1 VQLLNRLVEPPLKEQ
16 NNMPIPDFSKLSDE
30 ELNAMIAAASPQS
43 SQQPAAPIQP
53 QKSTVE
59 APSRMEMLGKA
70 ASEIPA
76 GLMDVYS
83 GSAGAGRL
91 TSGVK
96 NLYQAIPQPKEAIEM
111 GASMLTQGG
120 PVAVTANIISRYNP
134 IAGFAFQA
142 AKPALMA
149 AAGIFGRWLDGKRT
163 GVEATPGQL
172 VEAGTVAP
180 FIPGSSLA
188 LIPERHIAGEAGKIV
203 TATVIAKGLQK
214 GIDTG
219 QTLSPEEAAKIA
231 AEAYGFFKTAQR
243 LSTGNRQRE
252 LSGNVNRGSYNTG
265 ILNDII
271 DEGYVIDPSLSNKT
285 SRINKKL
292 VTEGGQ
298 SQFQELAT
306 QRNMENA
313 AVRAKIDLGINND
326 LSLSPEVMAQRRET
340 LSGVYRRAGAVSP
353 QAQRTLNELNQAR
366 ADATSAWT
374 EYSANTR
381 DPSLL
386 SRARNLTNAANDIE
400 TRFGTIIDLSGN
412 TALYDEYVA
421 VRPLMSKWHIYN
433 TSLKANGGR
442 GYSNNQLDLGVIN
455 AMYDPE
461 RGNFTG
467 PLRTMAELANVMPQV
482 SKSRIGQ
489 NPVGDKVATL
499 KLMGLNIGSGAG
511 AGIFLGSKLLPT
523 LQMGETSIPGSVAGA
538 LAGGLLA
545 QGMKQPIV
553 SALPEFL
560 ATKAYQRTMA
570 RPSFRTQAPEL
581 LPSLLMSSGPSANQ
595 PAPRQQ

>member
-1 VQLLNRLVEPPLKEQ
+1 
-16 NNMPIPDFSKLSDE
+16 MPTPDFSKLSDD
-30 ELNAMIAAASPQS
+30 ELNAMIAAGSPQS
-43 SQQPAAPIQP
+43 VESTTNSIQNQP
-53 QKSTVE
+53 QTAIP
-59 APSRMEMLGKA
+59 APSRMESLGKA
-70 ASEIPA
+70 AAEIPA

-91 TSGVK
+91 TSGIK

-120 PVAVTANIISRYNP
+120 PVMVATNIASRINP
-134 IAGFAFQA
+134 AAGFALQA
-142 AKPALMA
+142 AKPALLA
-149 AAGIFGRWLDGKRT
+149 AAGVFGRWLEGKRT

-172 VEAGTVAP
+172 VEAGTIAP
-180 FIPGSSLA
+180 FIPQGSLA
-188 LIPERHIAGEAGKIV
+188 LIPEKHIAGEAGKIV
-203 TATVIAKGLQK
+203 TSTVIAKGLQK

-219 QTLSPEEAAKIA
+219 QTLSPEEAAETA
-231 AEAYGFFKTAQR
+231 AEAYALFKTGQK
-243 LSTGNRQRE
+243 LSTGSRERE
-252 LSGNVNRGSYNTG
+252 LAGNVGRSSYNAQ
-265 ILNDII
+265 ILNDVI
-271 DEGYVIDPSLSNKT
+271 DEGYILDPSLSRKT

-313 AVRAKIDLGINND
+313 AARAKIDLGINND
-326 LSLSPEVMAQRRET
+326 LPLSPEVMGQRRET
-340 LSGVYRRAGAVSP
+340 LSGAYRRAGAVSP
-353 QAQRTLNELNQAR
+353 QAQKTLNELNQAR
-366 ADATSAWT
+366 ADASEAWS
-374 EYSANTR
+374 EYAANTK

-400 TRFGTIIDLSGN
+400 TKFGTIIDLSGN

-421 VRPLMSKWHIYN
+421 ARPQMAKWHIYN

-455 AMYDPE
+455 AMYDPVH
-461 RGNFTG
+461 GNFTG
-467 PLRTMAELANVMPQV
+467 PLKTMAELVNVMPQV

-489 NPVGDKVATL
+489 NPIGDKVATL
-499 KLMGLNIGSGAG
+499 KLLGLNIGSGAG

-523 LQMGETSIPGSVAGA
+523 IQMGETSMPGSVAGA

-560 ATKAYQRTMA
+560 ATSAYQRTLA
-570 RPSFRTQAPEL
+570 RPSFRTKAPEM
-581 LPSLLMSSGPSANQ
+581 LPTLLMSGATPT
-595 PAPRQQ
+595 R

>member
-1 VQLLNRLVEPPLKEQ
+1 
-16 NNMPIPDFSKLSDE
+16 MPIPDFSKLSDE
-30 ELNAMIAAASPQS
+30 ELNAMIAAGSPQP
-43 SQQPAAPIQP
+43 SQQVPATTQSQQAV
-53 QKSTVE
+53 SHS
-59 APSRMEMLGKA
+59 PSSMEMLGKA

-83 GSAGAGRL
+83 GAGGAERL
-91 TSGVK
+91 ASGVK
-96 NLYQAIPQPKEAIEM
+96 SLYQAIPQPKEAIEM
-111 GASMLTQGG
+111 GTSMLTQGG
-120 PVAVTANIISRYNP
+120 PVAVAANIASRINP
-134 IAGFAFQA
+134 AAGFAMQI

-149 AAGIFGRWLDGKRT
+149 ASGVFGRWLEGKRT

-172 VEAGTVAP
+172 AEAGAVAP
-180 FIPGSSLA
+180 FIPQGSLA
-188 LIPERHIAGEAGKIV
+188 LIPEKHIAGEAGKIV
-203 TATVIAKGLQK
+203 TATVLAKGLQK

-219 QTLSPEEAAKIA
+219 QTLSPEEAAKTA
-231 AEAYGFFKTAQR
+231 AEAYAFFKAGQR
-243 LSTGNRQRE
+243 LSTGTNQQE
-252 LSGNVNRGSYNTG
+252 LAGNVSRSSYKTG
-265 ILNDII
+265 IINDII
-271 DEGYVIDPSLSNKT
+271 DEGYVLDPSISRPS

-313 AVRAKIDLGINND
+313 ASRAKIDLGINGD

-340 LSGVYRRAGAVSP
+340 LSGAYRRAASVSP
-353 QAQRTLNELNQAR
+353 RAQQTLNELNQAR
-366 ADATSAWT
+366 ADATEAWNK
-374 EYSANTR
+374 YSANTR

-386 SRARNLTNAANDIE
+386 AEARRLTTNAENIE
-400 TRFGTIIDLSGN
+400 NRFGTIIDLSGN

-421 VRPLMSKWHIYN
+421 ARPQMAKWHVYN
-433 TSLKANGGR
+433 TSLSANGGR

-455 AMYDPE
+455 AMYNPM
-461 RGNFTG
+461 RKNFTG
-467 PLRTMAELANVMPQV
+467 PLKTMAELFNTMPQV

-499 KLMGLNIGSGAG
+499 KIMGLNIGSGAG

-560 ATKAYQRTMA
+560 ATKAYQGTMA
-570 RPSFRTQAPEL
+570 RPSFRTQAPEM
-581 LPSLLMSSGPSANQ
+581 LPSLLISGATPTRQYAPNPPAQKQQQ
-595 PAPRQQ
+595 PFLAGRI

>member
-1 VQLLNRLVEPPLKEQ
+1 MAK
-16 NNMPIPDFSKLSDE
+16 IDFSKLSDD
-30 ELNAMIAAASPQS
+30 ELKAMVTAGAAQPTEPASAQTQQQAVAPQ
-43 SQQPAAPIQP
+43 
-53 QKSTVE
+53 
-59 APSRMEMLGKA
+59 PSRMEMLGRA
-70 ASEIPA
+70 ATEIPA

-120 PVAVTANIISRYNP
+120 PVVVATNIASKVNP
-134 IAGFAFQA
+134 VAGFAFQA
-142 AKPALMA
+142 AKPALLA
-149 AAGIFGRWLDGKRT
+149 AASVFGRWLEGKRT
-163 GVEATPGQL
+163 GVEATKGEL
-172 VEAGTVAP
+172 VEAGAIAP
-180 FIPGSSLA
+180 FIPLGSLA
-188 LIPERHIAGEAGKIV
+188 LIPERYIAGEAGKIV

-231 AEAYGFFKTAQR
+231 GDAFAFFKAGQK
-243 LSTGNRQRE
+243 LSTGTRQRE
-252 LSGNVNRGSYNTG
+252 LTGDISRSSYNAK
-265 ILNDII
+265 ILNDVI
-271 DEGYVIDPSLSNKT
+271 DEGYILDPSLSRRT

-292 VTEGGQ
+292 VAEGGQ

-306 QRNMENA
+306 ERNVKNA
-313 AVRAKIDLGINND
+313 AERAKIDLGINND
-326 LSLSPEVMAQRRET
+326 LSLKPEVMEQRRET
-340 LSGVYRRAGAVSP
+340 LSGAYRRAGAVSP
-353 QAQRTLNELNQAR
+353 QAQKTLTDLNQAR
-366 ADATSAWT
+366 SDASLAWG
-374 EYSANTR
+374 EYAAKTK

-386 SRARNLTNAANDIE
+386 AKARNLTKIANDIE
-400 TRFGTIIDLSGN
+400 TKFGTIIDLSGN
-412 TALYDEYVA
+412 TSLYDEYVA
-421 VRPLMSKWHIYN
+421 ARPQMAKWHVYN
-433 TSLKANGGR
+433 TSLAANSGR
-442 GYSNNQLDLGVIN
+442 GYSNNELDLGVIN
-455 AMYDPE
+455 AMYDAK

-467 PLRTMAELANVMPQV
+467 PLKTMAELVNVMPQV
-482 SKSRIGQ
+482 SKSRLGQ

-523 LQMGETSIPGSVAGA
+523 FQMGETSIPGSVAGA

-560 ATKAYQRTMA
+560 ATSPYQRTMA
-570 RPSFRTQAPEL
+570 RPSFRTQAPEI
-581 LPSLLMSSGPSANQ
+581 LPTLLMSGATPT
-595 PAPRQQ
+595 R